1 MEAVTL
7 EDNKEYVILD
17 NIEIDGIKYLYL
29 AHLSDPEKRTACIR
43 KLVDNNTNI
52 AGLDTE
58 EEYIQMQIS
67 DVLSTPVYQA
77 LLKPLRRSRPEQEF
91 LQH

>member
-7 EDNKEYVILD
+7 EDNKEYIILD
-17 NIEIDGIKYLYL
+17 TIEIDGIKYLYL
-29 AHLSDPEKRTACIR
+29 AHLNDPEKRTACIR

-58 EEYIQMQIS
+58 EEYKK
-67 DVLSTPVYQA
+67 A
-77 LLKPLRRSRPEQEF
+77 LNAYIEKYKDIVVSA
-91 LQH
+91 

>member
-17 NIEIDGIKYLYL
+17 TIEIDGIKYLYL

-43 KLVDNNTNI
+43 KLVDNNINI

-58 EEYIQMQIS
+58 EEYNK
-67 DVLSTPVYQA
+67 A
-77 LLKPLRRSRPEQEF
+77 LNAYIEKYKDIVVSA
-91 LQH
+91 